1 MPQYAHVQDGAVL
14 DVIEADAEHIAERPP
29 LTVGK
34 WVLVPEGQQAFRF
47 GTYNESANRFIVSKP
62 YIGWVLNENHEWVP
76 PIPYPDNWENPK
88 ISITWDDNTQSW
100 KETARPEE

>member
-14 DVIEADAEHIAERPP
+14 DVIEADAEHIAERSP

-47 GTYNESANRFIVSKP
+47 GTYNESENLFISP
-62 YIGWVLNENHEWVP
+62 LPFSGWVLNEKYEWVP

-100 KETARPEE
+100 KETALPEE